1 MAPPWGTCWRKCPT
15 RSYPRGSVEAP
26 SRLRRGSAEERSMFL
41 EAFKKTMQKNT
52 DLSCFGG
59 RFWQHLASI
68 LAPFWD
74 ELSRQL
80 LDLFSMRFVLIVA
93 PFVITPTFNF
103 GALAYT
109 PCDFS
114 SFRHVAKSA
123 KTTSNYHQN
132 YTKNQPNINK

>member
-1 MAPPWGTCWRKCPT
+1 
-15 RSYPRGSVEAP
+15 
-26 SRLRRGSAEERSMFL
+26 MFL

-52 DLSCFGG
+52 DFSCFGG

-74 ELSRQL
+74 EFSRQF
-80 LDLFSMRFVLIVA
+80 LDLFSMRFFLMFA

-114 SFRHVAKSA
+114 SFRHVAKST
-123 KTTSNYHQN
+123 KQN
-132 YTKNQPNINK
+132 PRYAQN